1 MRRLPSAPYAMKPRL
16 VLRLLAALLAVA
28 GLLSL
33 GGCFVVPAGP
43 PGYYY
48 GYHGYWGWGR
58 GDRDRDRD

>member
-1 MRRLPSAPYAMKPRL
+1 MKPRL
-16 VLRLLAALLAVA
+16 LLRLLAALLAVA